1 MNMASTRDH
10 STRNLHRSQHNTS
23 LSPSTPMQASSISSI
38 SEGSLL
44 LLQRVSSEKEHDKYT
59 NKTKSSLLSEG
70 LANVSPSKHFR
81 FCAKSLFYFEYN
93 ISKLRM
99 LTKEIQEDDWKYND
113 TSGGNDYH
121 GMKYNI

>member
-23 LSPSTPMQASSISSI
+23 LSPSTPMQASSTSSI

-70 LANVSPSKHFR
+70 LAN
-81 FCAKSLFYFEYN
+81 
-93 ISKLRM
+93 LRM